1 MLLPCNMEIESLA
14 SALSLGVREQSIN
27 VTCSVS
33 IEKIFF
39 QNRLKFLLV
48 LFGRSVSGVN
58 LGDEL

>member
-1 MLLPCNMEIESLA
+1 MEIESLA